1 MNENNA
7 EATQAAP
14 EPGPPQGTAP
24 GAESYGAPQAT
35 PAASPTPEP
44 FLSRLRR
51 SRNDQMIGG
60 VSGGLSRETGI
71 DPLIFRVAFVAA
83 SFAGGAGVILYLA
96 AWMFIPEEGS
106 DIGGIGKE
114 FKAKDDVQVRTI
126 GMVAAAVIA
135 ALAAIGSG
143 PWFFS
148 SWANGSSWV
157 VIALGLV
164 AGLLYW
170 IFSASKGQTMS
181 TGQFSSPPPPPP
193 AAGTNPGT
201 AWTAAPSSTPPPPI
215 PPKPREP
222 GGLVLF
228 GLTVSIGAIA
238 LGALALWASATEPL
252 DPRVYLATAVAIT
265 AVGTLVGIRWG
276 RPGPVITLG
285 TILSTVL
292 VASSLIPS
300 VSMGAIN
307 LEPTSVREIR
317 QPVSLGMGEIQIDLR
332 QVSPE
337 TSLNGHTLNVT
348 NGIGRIEVIVPEDV
362 DVEVNASVRV
372 GHINA
377 LGLERG
383 GNTFQLGNN
392 NNLVHEADGPNP
404 LVINAATNIG
414 EVQVIRK

>member
-1 MNENNA
+1 
-7 EATQAAP
+7 
-14 EPGPPQGTAP
+14 
-24 GAESYGAPQAT
+24 
-35 PAASPTPEP
+35 
-44 FLSRLRR
+44 
-51 SRNDQMIGG
+51 
-60 VSGGLSRETGI
+60 
-71 DPLIFRVAFVAA
+71 
-83 SFAGGAGVILYLA
+83 
-96 AWMFIPEEGS
+96 
-106 DIGGIGKE
+106 
-114 FKAKDDVQVRTI
+114 
-126 GMVAAAVIA
+126 
-135 ALAAIGSG
+135 
-143 PWFFS
+143 
-148 SWANGSSWV
+148 
-157 VIALGLV
+157 
-164 AGLLYW
+164 
-170 IFSASKGQTMS
+170 
-181 TGQFSSPPPPPP
+181 
-193 AAGTNPGT
+193 
-201 AWTAAPSSTPPPPI
+201 
-215 PPKPREP
+215 REP

-285 TILSTVL
+285 AILSTVL